1 MIQALRISVG
11 LAAIACIVVALNLV
25 TVLQEPYTPAVMIPA
40 VLGVVLTL
48 LWALL
53 SVTGFAASGLRE
65 ARSAQG
71 LNAAL
76 ACVAVLGICTVIY
89 SFAIRSTWAL
99 DLTRDGRRE
108 LAPQTVQILQN
119 LNEPVEIL
127 CFFPRSDEFSTD
139 DTALGMR
146 NTRRFLE
153 RTQRESPWIQVE
165 YLDPETEI
173 RRLQELNLTRLS
185 RHGTIVFKVGAR
197 NRPIHLEQVNPR
209 LRERD
214 FTNALIN
221 LLRESEPAIYFL
233 RGHNER
239 AIDDPD
245 EQHGLT
251 AFASLLQSQAYR
263 VDSLLIDY
271 NEPEIPADCS
281 LLAIIA
287 PEGDLMPGEVAAIQ
301 EYMERGGRLFVLMD
315 PWYRLS
321 AEVRARE
328 LFRPWLRQ
336 YLGIEIGNDLVV
348 SPVSRE
354 QLILG
359 ADVQGFDDLEE
370 SDFFGSYNYGH
381 MITRGMRDRM
391 VIRLARSVGLADV
404 RPEDVNRNILLRTT
418 PDAWGETEFGT
429 SESTVAVFNEL
440 VDLPG
445 PVPLAVAATRNTGR
459 PLGDTGQT
467 VTARALVM
475 GNSSFVTNGELLYS
489 AANMDFALN
498 CINWLTDTEDLVAV
512 RPRDDVQQPI
522 VLEDRERR
530 LIAWLASLGSV
541 QVVAL
546 AGAIAYAV
554 RRKYR

>member
-1 MIQALRISVG
+1 MLNALRVSLA

-25 TVLQEPYTPAVMIPA
+25 TVMQEPFAPSVMVPA
-40 VLGVVLTL
+40 VLGGVLL
-48 LWALL
+48 LGWALL
-53 SVTGFAASGLRE
+53 SAMAYTASGMRDT
-65 ARSAQG
+65 RSVQG
-71 LNAAL
+71 LNALL
-76 ACVAVLGICTVIY
+76 AGVAMLGICVVIY
-89 SFAIRSTWAL
+89 AFAARSTWSL

-108 LAPQTVQILQN
+108 LAPQTRQILQN
-119 LNEPVEIL
+119 LNEPVEVL
-127 CFFPRSDEFSTD
+127 CFFPHSDEFSTD

-153 RTQRESPWIQVE
+153 RTQRESPWIQVS
-165 YLDPETEI
+165 YHDPEVEVG
-173 RRLQELNLTRLS
+173 RLQELSLTRLS
-185 RHGTIVFKVGAR
+185 RHGTIVFRVGSR
-197 NRPIHLEQVNPR
+197 NRPVHLEQVNPR

-221 LLRESEPAIYFL
+221 LLRESEPVVYFL
-233 RGHNER
+233 RGHGEL
-239 AIDDPD
+239 AIDDHD
-245 EQHGLT
+245 EATGLSN
-251 AFASLLQSQAYR
+251 FASLLQSQAFR
-263 VDSLLIDY
+263 VESLMIDL

-281 LLAIIA
+281 VLAIVA
-287 PEGDLMPGEVAAIQ
+287 PQGDLMPAEIAAVQ
-301 EYMERGGRLFVLMD
+301 EYMERGGRMFVLMD

-321 AEVRARE
+321 AEARARE
-328 LFRPWLRQ
+328 RFRPWLRQ
-336 YLGIEIGNDLVV
+336 YLGIEVGNDIVV

-354 QLILG
+354 QIILG
-359 ADVQGFDDLEE
+359 ADLQGFDDQDTSE
-370 SDFFGSYNYGH
+370 FFGSYNYSH
-381 MITRGMRDRM
+381 IITRGMRERM
-391 VIRLARSVGLADV
+391 VITLARSVGFTET
-404 RPEDVNRNILLRTT
+404 RPDAVSRSILLRTT

-429 SESTVAVFNEL
+429 TEGSVAVFNEL
-440 VDLPG
+440 ADLPG

-475 GNSSFVTNGELLYS
+475 GDANFVTNGELLYS

-498 CINWLTDTEDLVAV
+498 CVSWLTDTEDLVAV
-512 RPRDDVQQPI
+512 RPRDSAQQPI

-546 AGAIAYAV
+546 AGAIAFVV